1 MPRWRHLQAVSGF
14 GGIARRRA
22 PTAPPPGAVADRETK
37 E

>member
-14 GGIARRRA
+14 GGIAPA
-22 PTAPPPGAVADRETK
+22 GPIPAPPRAAADRETK